1 MNFKRIAKKLHS
13 TRNFFLKLRNID
25 HATSQP
31 VADHVMAKTVLKQ
44 GTIDKYTNAREFK
57 KNGALSV
64 TIQHA
69 LKRISAVLHPWNPES
84 WTEKK
89 G

>member
-1 MNFKRIAKKLHS
+1 
-13 TRNFFLKLRNID
+13 
-25 HATSQP
+25 
-31 VADHVMAKTVLKQ
+31 MAKTVLKQ
-44 GTIDKYTNAREFK
+44 GTIDKYSNAREFK